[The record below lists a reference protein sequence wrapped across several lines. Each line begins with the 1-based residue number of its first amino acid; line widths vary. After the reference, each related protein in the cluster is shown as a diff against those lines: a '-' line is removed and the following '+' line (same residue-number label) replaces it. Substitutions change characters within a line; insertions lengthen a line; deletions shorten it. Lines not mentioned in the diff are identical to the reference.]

1 MTKTKN
7 IEKGRKIRSRI
18 SSHWLL
24 FWTLF
29 IGVGAIYG
37 GTMMLID
44 PSGKALRM
52 DGLLPYFQV
61 LPFSEYLFQDY
72 IFSGIALLIVNGISN
87 LTAAVLIMMKK
98 KIGVVLG
105 GIFGITLM
113 LWICIQFVIF
123 PPNFMS
129 TSYFVFG
136 LIEALTGYMTWVF
149 QKQEEVYKEAK
160 GKIREVDYILVHHA
174 NRNNLVS

>member
-1 MTKTKN
+1 
-7 IEKGRKIRSRI
+7 
-18 SSHWLL
+18 
-24 FWTLF
+24 
-29 IGVGAIYG
+29 
-37 GTMMLID
+37 MLID

-123 PPNFMS
+123 LPNFMA